1 MDGVY
6 EKHNFSDGKSSRDRS
21 GVAVAVVVVFIVLE
35 QCNGIGYIL
44 RY

>member
-21 GVAVAVVVVFIVLE
+21 GVAVAVVFIVLE